1 MSIHDIRAVDL
12 DSIMKDVQ
20 PRKYEELRTLFNGIF
35 KYAVASGI
43 LQNNPV
49 ALIKFKRAERQNRE
63 CLDEIIVM
71 KNGKIVESGTY
82 KELMNNNSTFKSL
95 VELG

>member
-1 MSIHDIRAVDL
+1 MQLILLSITFQITSISYIKHYASILEIRAVDL

-35 KYAVASGI
+35 KYAVASGLI
-43 LQNNPV
+43 QNNPV

-63 CLDEIIVM
+63 SYQRM
-71 KNGKIVESGTY
+71 K
-82 KELMNNNSTFKSL
+82 
-95 VELG
+95 